1 VSLISIMSHPTPD
14 NAIKQPKNRPAR
26 LLAKMPIAYKL
37 ALLFTL
43 LISSSMILLG
53 VIITHNHSRLI
64 DQQYLELGETVA
76 KQMVESAKDSLL
88 ANDPLAL
95 EVIANNLLNDKSV
108 LGVALYSEQGEA
120 LALAG
125 VAPRKLSEEALQKSA
140 RIQWQHTYRDG
151 GIEKKSAFV
160 APALFK
166 DVVIG
171 YGLITLS
178 QSKMRQAQQQIIKA
192 LGITTAILLIFGTI
206 ISLYLGRRVTRPITN
221 MAKASASI
229 DHGEMSEISETT
241 GQPADEVERLF
252 VSFSKMQ
259 EGMRQ
264 RGVLEESFSRYVSP
278 SLAKTIVHD
287 TQWEQLGGRY
297 VDASVLFADVVG
309 FTQLSEKLP
318 PDELSTLL
326 NDYFSYISKA
336 ADFFQGHVDKYI
348 GDCAMLLFGVPDN
361 DSDHRY
367 HAISCAVVI
376 QKLIALVNQHRQRH
390 GLRILHFHIGVNSGR
405 MLAGN
410 IGSPERMN
418 YTVIGDTVNLASR
431 LASAAESNQTI
442 ITQQLLDELSAA
454 KHTPAVIPHGTL
466 KLRGKKEPVETYW
479 VTDIGDAREQ
489 CYQLFKKALIS
500 NADK

>member
-1 VSLISIMSHPTPD
+1 MPPHTPD
-14 NAIKQPKNRPAR
+14 NTTAQRKTRLSR

-53 VIITHNHSRLI
+53 LIITHNHSRLI

-95 EVIANNLLNDKSV
+95 EVITNNLLNDKSV

-125 VAPRKLSEEALQKSA
+125 IAPRKLSEDALKKSA
-140 RIQWQHTYRDG
+140 RIQWQHTYSDG
-151 GIEKKSAFV
+151 GVGKQSAFV

-166 DVVIG
+166 DVIVG

-178 QSKMRQAQQQIIKA
+178 QSKMRQAQQQIIRA
-192 LGITTAILLIFGTI
+192 LLVTTLVLLIFGTI

-229 DHGEMSEISETT
+229 DHGEMKTPEIT
-241 GQPADEVERLF
+241 GQPTDEVERLF

-264 RGVLEESFSRYVSP
+264 RGVLEKSFSRYVSP

-318 PDELSTLL
+318 PDELSSLL

-348 GDCAMLLFGVPDN
+348 GDCAMLLFGVPDD

-454 KHTPAVIPHGTL
+454 KHTPVVTPHGTL

-489 CYQLFKKALIS
+489 CYQLFKKTLIP
-500 NADK
+500 NAKK